1 MKKTFYVL
9 ALALSCSACGGG
21 TNNEEPTKPS
31 GGGEVTSVMHITSD
45 LSWQIVS
52 DKAMYAPGE
61 KIRFEATVGTPD
73 ASTHVRYRN
82 GSKVI
87 EDTPLSAT
95 TWEWTAPAEDG
106 QGYLVE
112 VYRQR
117 NDTTQQIVGTIGV
130 DVSSDWHLYP
140 RYGFVATFDK
150 SKTNS
155 VIANEMAYLNR
166 CHINGVQ
173 FQDWHYKHHW
183 PAPVDK
189 QGNVLGSFTDIA
201 NRMNETSVIREY
213 IRVQHSY
220 GMKAIFYNLAFGAL
234 DDAKSDGVKEEW
246 YMFKDANH
254 SSKDSHVLP
263 SSWKS
268 DIFLTNPGN
277 ADWQAYIAQRN
288 EEVYHNFD
296 FDGYQIDQLGYRG
309 DRYTYTGQ
317 KLNFNTAYAS
327 FINAMYKAHPAKDL
341 IMNAVSSYCAQ
352 AILQTGHMALA
363 YNETWADEA
372 EYNNLYQI
380 IKANRNYSSGKAQ
393 TVFAAYMDYN
403 RDNCTFNIPGVLLT
417 DAVMFAI
424 GGAHLELGDHML
436 CREYFPY
443 TGVRMSDALKEEI
456 IHYYDFATAYENYLR
471 PVEGDQEVTLTVTDE
486 AKKISFNV
494 WPPKVGK
501 VTTFARQQNGRIV
514 LHLLNFT
521 SADCTSWRDIDGTMP
536 TPRVVKNSRLSV
548 AVTNEVKHVY
558 LASPDYH
565 GGALQELP
573 FKQADGKVSFTVP
586 ALKYWDMLI
595 FE

>member
-9 ALALSCSACGGG
+9 ALALACSACEGG

-277 ADWQAYIAQRN
+277 TDWQAYIAQRN

-372 EYNNLYQI
+372 EYSNLYQI

-586 ALKYWDMLI
+586 TLKYWDMLI

>member
-9 ALALSCSACGGG
+9 ALALACSACGDG

-61 KIRFEATVGTPD
+61 KIRFEATGGTPD

-155 VIANEMAYLNR
+155 VIASEMAYLNR

-372 EYNNLYQI
+372 EYSNLYQI

>member
-9 ALALSCSACGGG
+9 ALALACSACGGG

-155 VIANEMAYLNR
+155 VIASEMAYLNR

-277 ADWQAYIAQRN
+277 TDWQAYIAQRN

-372 EYNNLYQI
+372 EYSNLYQI

-586 ALKYWDMLI
+586 TLKYWDMLI

>member
-9 ALALSCSACGGG
+9 ALALACSACGGG

-155 VIANEMAYLNR
+155 VIASEMAYLNR

-372 EYNNLYQI
+372 EYSNLYQI

-536 TPRVVKNSRLSV
+536 TPRVVKNSQLSV
-548 AVTNEVKHVY
+548 AVTNEVRHVY

-586 ALKYWDMLI
+586 TLKYWDMLI

>member
-9 ALALSCSACGGG
+9 ALALACSACGDG

-155 VIANEMAYLNR
+155 VIASEMAYLNR

-277 ADWQAYIAQRN
+277 TDWQAYIAQRN

-372 EYNNLYQI
+372 EYSNLYQI

-536 TPRVVKNSRLSV
+536 TPRVVKNSQLSV
-548 AVTNEVKHVY
+548 AVTNEVRHVY

>member
-9 ALALSCSACGGG
+9 ALALACSACGGG

-372 EYNNLYQI
+372 EYSNLYQI

-536 TPRVVKNSRLSV
+536 TPRVVKNSQLSV
-548 AVTNEVKHVY
+548 AVTNEVRHVY

>member
-1 MKKTFYVL
+1 
-9 ALALSCSACGGG
+9 
-21 TNNEEPTKPS
+21 
-31 GGGEVTSVMHITSD
+31 
-45 LSWQIVS
+45 
-52 DKAMYAPGE
+52 
-61 KIRFEATVGTPD
+61 
-73 ASTHVRYRN
+73 
-82 GSKVI
+82 
-87 EDTPLSAT
+87 
-95 TWEWTAPAEDG
+95 
-106 QGYLVE
+106 
-112 VYRQR
+112 
-117 NDTTQQIVGTIGV
+117 
-130 DVSSDWHLYP
+130 
-140 RYGFVATFDK
+140 
-150 SKTNS
+150 
-155 VIANEMAYLNR
+155 
-166 CHINGVQ
+166 
-173 FQDWHYKHHW
+173 
-183 PAPVDK
+183 
-189 QGNVLGSFTDIA
+189 
-201 NRMNETSVIREY
+201 
-213 IRVQHSY
+213 
-220 GMKAIFYNLAFGAL
+220 
-234 DDAKSDGVKEEW
+234 
-246 YMFKDANH
+246 
-254 SSKDSHVLP
+254 
-263 SSWKS
+263 
-268 DIFLTNPGN
+268 
-277 ADWQAYIAQRN
+277 
-288 EEVYHNFD
+288 
-296 FDGYQIDQLGYRG
+296 
-309 DRYTYTGQ
+309 
-317 KLNFNTAYAS
+317 
-327 FINAMYKAHPAKDL
+327 
-341 IMNAVSSYCAQ
+341 MNAVSSYCAQ

-372 EYNNLYQI
+372 EYSNLYQI

-536 TPRVVKNSRLSV
+536 TPRVVKNSQLSV
-548 AVTNEVKHVY
+548 AVTNEVRHVY

>member
-9 ALALSCSACGGG
+9 ALALACSACGGG

-277 ADWQAYIAQRN
+277 TDWQAYIAQRN

-372 EYNNLYQI
+372 EYSNLYQI

>member
-9 ALALSCSACGGG
+9 ALALACSACGGG

-277 ADWQAYIAQRN
+277 TDWQAYIAQRN

-372 EYNNLYQI
+372 EYSNLYQI

-536 TPRVVKNSRLSV
+536 TPRVVKNSQLSV
-548 AVTNEVKHVY
+548 AVTNEVRHVY

>member
-1 MKKTFYVL
+1 MITIW
-9 ALALSCSACGGG
+9 ALSLLLLSCRGAGG
-21 TNNEEPTKPS
+21 EEPQNPTKPDH
-31 GGGEVTSVMHITSD
+31 GEVTKVMTITSD
-45 LSWQIVS
+45 LSWKLSS
-52 DKAMYAPGE
+52 DKAMYAPGQTV
-61 KIRFEATVGTPD
+61 RLRATVGTPD
-73 ASTHVRYRN
+73 ASTRVRYRK
-82 GSKVI
+82 GTTIVA
-87 EDTPLSAT
+87 DQPLSSAEWT
-95 TWEWTAPAEDG
+95 WTAPMEDG
-106 QGYLVE
+106 CGYMVE

-117 NDTTQQIVGTIGV
+117 NDTMQQIVGTIGV

-150 SKTNS
+150 SKTNT
-155 VIANEMAYLNR
+155 VIANEMEYLNR

-189 QGNVLGSFTDIA
+189 GGNVLSSFTDIA

-213 IRVQHSY
+213 IRVQHGY
-220 GMKAIFYNLAFGAL
+220 GMKSIFYNLAFGAL
-234 DDAKSDGVKEEW
+234 EDAKEDGVKEEW
-246 YMFKDANH
+246 YMFKDMNH

-277 ADWQAYIAQRN
+277 EGWQAYIAQRN
-288 EEVYHNFD
+288 QEVYANFD

-309 DRYTYTGQ
+309 DRYTYKGQ

-341 IMNAVSSYCAQ
+341 IMNAVSSYCSQ

-363 YNETWADEA
+363 YNETWGDEA
-372 EYNNLYQI
+372 DFSHLYNI
-380 IKANRNYSSGKAQ
+380 VKANRTYSNGSAQ
-393 TVFAAYMDYN
+393 TVFASYMDYN

-456 IHYYDFATAYENYLR
+456 IRYYDFATAYENYLR
-471 PVEGDQEVTLTVTDE
+471 PLEGDKELSLTVTDE
-486 AKKISFNV
+486 SKKVAFNV
-494 WPPKVGK
+494 WPPKTGK
-501 VTTFARQQNGRIV
+501 VTSFARQQDGRIV
-514 LHLLNFT
+514 LHLLNMLN
-521 SADCTSWRDIDGTMP
+521 ADCTSWRDMDGTMP
-536 TPRVVKNSRLSV
+536 TPRVVKNCALSMV
-548 AVTNEVKHVY
+548 VSQSVKHVY
-558 LASPDYH
+558 VASPDYH
-565 GGALQELP
+565 GGALVELP
-573 FKQADGKVSFTVP
+573 FKQQNGKVSFTLP
-586 ALKYWDMLI
+586 ALKYWDMVVI
-595 FE
+595 E

>member
-9 ALALSCSACGGG
+9 ALALACSACGGG

-155 VIANEMAYLNR
+155 VIASEMAYLNR

-277 ADWQAYIAQRN
+277 TDWQAYIAQRN
-288 EEVYHNFD
+288 EEVYHYFD

-372 EYNNLYQI
+372 EYSNLYQI

-586 ALKYWDMLI
+586 TLKYWDMLI

>member
-9 ALALSCSACGGG
+9 ALALACSACGGG

-155 VIANEMAYLNR
+155 VIASEMAYLNR

-372 EYNNLYQI
+372 EYSNLYQI

-548 AVTNEVKHVY
+548 TVTNEVKHVY

>member
-1 MKKTFYVL
+1 MNKTFYVL
-9 ALALSCSACGGG
+9 ALALACSACGGG

-155 VIANEMAYLNR
+155 VIASEMAYLNR

-277 ADWQAYIAQRN
+277 TDWQAYIAQRN

-372 EYNNLYQI
+372 EYSNLYQI

-586 ALKYWDMLI
+586 TLKYWDMLI

>member
-9 ALALSCSACGGG
+9 ALALACSACGGG

-155 VIANEMAYLNR
+155 VIASEMAYLNR

-277 ADWQAYIAQRN
+277 TDWQAYIAQRN

-372 EYNNLYQI
+372 EYSNLYQI

-536 TPRVVKNSRLSV
+536 TPRVVKNSQLSV

>member
-9 ALALSCSACGGG
+9 ALALACSACGGG

-155 VIANEMAYLNR
+155 VIASEMAYLNR

-277 ADWQAYIAQRN
+277 TDWQAYIAQRN

-372 EYNNLYQI
+372 EYSNLYQI

-573 FKQADGKVSFTVP
+573 FKQAAGKVSFTVP
-586 ALKYWDMLI
+586 TLKYWDMLI

>member
-9 ALALSCSACGGG
+9 ALALACSACGGG

-155 VIANEMAYLNR
+155 VIASEMAYLNR

-277 ADWQAYIAQRN
+277 TDWQAYIAQRN

-372 EYNNLYQI
+372 EYSNLYQI

-586 ALKYWDMLI
+586 TLKYWNMLI

>member
-9 ALALSCSACGGG
+9 ALALACSACGDG

-155 VIANEMAYLNR
+155 VIASEMAYLNR

-372 EYNNLYQI
+372 EYSNLYQI

-536 TPRVVKNSRLSV
+536 TPRVVKNSQLSV
-548 AVTNEVKHVY
+548 AVTNEVRHVY

>member
-9 ALALSCSACGGG
+9 ALALACSACGGG

-155 VIANEMAYLNR
+155 VIASEMAYLNR

-277 ADWQAYIAQRN
+277 TDWQAYIAQRN

-372 EYNNLYQI
+372 EYSNLYQI

-403 RDNCTFNIPGVLLT
+403 RDNCTFTIPGVLLT

-586 ALKYWDMLI
+586 TLKYWDMLI

>member
-9 ALALSCSACGGG
+9 ALALACSACGGG

-277 ADWQAYIAQRN
+277 TDWQAYIAQRN

-372 EYNNLYQI
+372 EYSNLYQI

-548 AVTNEVKHVY
+548 AVTNEVRHVY

-586 ALKYWDMLI
+586 TLKYWDMLI

>member
-9 ALALSCSACGGG
+9 ALALACSACGGG

-155 VIANEMAYLNR
+155 VIASEMAYLNR

-372 EYNNLYQI
+372 EYSNLYQI

-586 ALKYWDMLI
+586 TLKYWDMLI

>member
-9 ALALSCSACGGG
+9 ALALACSACEGG

-155 VIANEMAYLNR
+155 VIASEMAYLNR

-277 ADWQAYIAQRN
+277 TDWQAYIAQRN

-372 EYNNLYQI
+372 EYSNLYQI

-586 ALKYWDMLI
+586 TLKYWDMLI

>member
-9 ALALSCSACGGG
+9 ALALACSACGGG

-155 VIANEMAYLNR
+155 VIASEMAYLNR

-277 ADWQAYIAQRN
+277 TDWQAYIAQRN

-352 AILQTGHMALA
+352 AILQIGHMALA

-372 EYNNLYQI
+372 EYSNLYQI

-586 ALKYWDMLI
+586 TLKYWDMLI

>member
-9 ALALSCSACGGG
+9 ALALACSACGGG

-155 VIANEMAYLNR
+155 VIASEMAYLNR

-201 NRMNETSVIREY
+201 NHMNETSVIREY

-277 ADWQAYIAQRN
+277 TDWQAYIAQRN

-372 EYNNLYQI
+372 EYSNLYQI

-586 ALKYWDMLI
+586 TLKYWDMLI

>member
-9 ALALSCSACGGG
+9 ALALACSACGDG

-61 KIRFEATVGTPD
+61 KIRFEATVGNPD

-155 VIANEMAYLNR
+155 VIASEMAYLNR

-277 ADWQAYIAQRN
+277 TDWQAYIAQRN

>member
-9 ALALSCSACGGG
+9 ALALACSACGGG

-155 VIANEMAYLNR
+155 VIASEMAYLNR

-277 ADWQAYIAQRN
+277 TDWQAYIAQRN
-288 EEVYHNFD
+288 EEVSNNFD
-296 FDGYQIDQLGYRG
+296 FDDSQRDQWGY
-309 DRYTYTGQ
+309 T
-317 KLNFNTAYAS
+317 
-327 FINAMYKAHPAKDL
+327 
-341 IMNAVSSYCAQ
+341 
-352 AILQTGHMALA
+352 
-363 YNETWADEA
+363 
-372 EYNNLYQI
+372 
-380 IKANRNYSSGKAQ
+380 
-393 TVFAAYMDYN
+393 
-403 RDNCTFNIPGVLLT
+403 
-417 DAVMFAI
+417 
-424 GGAHLELGDHML
+424 
-436 CREYFPY
+436 
-443 TGVRMSDALKEEI
+443 
-456 IHYYDFATAYENYLR
+456 
-471 PVEGDQEVTLTVTDE
+471 
-486 AKKISFNV
+486 
-494 WPPKVGK
+494 
-501 VTTFARQQNGRIV
+501 
-514 LHLLNFT
+514 
-521 SADCTSWRDIDGTMP
+521 
-536 TPRVVKNSRLSV
+536 
-548 AVTNEVKHVY
+548 
-558 LASPDYH
+558 
-565 GGALQELP
+565 
-573 FKQADGKVSFTVP
+573 ADGARHT
-586 ALKYWDMLI
+586 
-595 FE
+595 

>member
-9 ALALSCSACGGG
+9 ALALACSACGGG

-155 VIANEMAYLNR
+155 VIASEMAYLNR

-277 ADWQAYIAQRN
+277 TDWQAYIAQRN

-372 EYNNLYQI
+372 EYSNLYQI

-536 TPRVVKNSRLSV
+536 TPRVVKNSQLSV

-586 ALKYWDMLI
+586 TLKYWDMLT

>member
-1 MKKTFYVL
+1 MKKTIFVL
-9 ALALSCSACGGG
+9 ALALACSACEGGANG
-21 TNNEEPTKPS
+21 EEPSKPT
-31 GGGEVTSVMHITSD
+31 GGGEVTHVMHITSD

-52 DKAMYAPGE
+52 NKAMYAPGE

-82 GSKVI
+82 GSNI
-87 EDTPLSAT
+87 LEDNILSAT

-106 QGYLVE
+106 KGYLVE

-155 VIANEMAYLNR
+155 VIAAEMAYLNR

-189 QGNVLGSFTDIA
+189 SGKVLSSFTDIA

-213 IRVQHSY
+213 IRVQHGY
-220 GMKAIFYNLAFGAL
+220 GMKSIFYNLAFGAL

-246 YMFKDANH
+246 YMFKDMNH

-277 ADWQAYIAQRN
+277 ESWQAYIAQRN
-288 EEVYHNFD
+288 EEVYGNFD

-309 DRYTYTGQ
+309 DRYTYSGQ

-403 RDNCTFNIPGVLLT
+403 RDNCTFNIPGILLT
-417 DAVMFAI
+417 DAVIFAI

-443 TGVRMSDALKEEI
+443 TGVRMNDALKEEI
-456 IHYYDFATAYENYLR
+456 IRYYDFATAYENYLR
-471 PVEGDQEVTLTVTDE
+471 PIEGDQELTLTVSDE
-486 AKKISFNV
+486 AKKVSFNV

-501 VTTFARQQNGRIV
+501 VTAFARQQNGRIV

-521 SADCTSWRDIDGTMP
+521 SADCTSWRDMDGTMP
-536 TPRVVKNSRLSV
+536 TPRVVKNCQLNVSLSQ
-548 AVTNEVKHVY
+548 EVKHVY

-565 GGALQELP
+565 AGALQELT
-573 FKQADGKVSFTVP
+573 FKQENGNVSFCIP
-586 ALKYWDMLI
+586 ALKYWDMII

>member
-9 ALALSCSACGGG
+9 ALALACSACGGG

-155 VIANEMAYLNR
+155 VIASEMAYLNR

-277 ADWQAYIAQRN
+277 TDWQAYIAQRN

-586 ALKYWDMLI
+586 TLKYWDMLI

>member
-9 ALALSCSACGGG
+9 ALALACSACGDG

-155 VIANEMAYLNR
+155 VIASEMAYLNR

-363 YNETWADEA
+363 YNETWAHEA
-372 EYNNLYQI
+372 EYSNLYQI

-536 TPRVVKNSRLSV
+536 TPRVVKNSQLSV
-548 AVTNEVKHVY
+548 AVTNEVRHVY

>member
-9 ALALSCSACGGG
+9 ALALACSACGDGA
-21 TNNEEPTKPS
+21 NNEEPTKPS

-61 KIRFEATVGTPD
+61 NIRFEATVGNPD

-372 EYNNLYQI
+372 EYSNLYQI

-536 TPRVVKNSRLSV
+536 TPRVVKNSQLSV
-548 AVTNEVKHVY
+548 AVTNEVRHVY

>member
-9 ALALSCSACGGG
+9 ALALACSACEGG

-372 EYNNLYQI
+372 EYSNLYQI

>member
-9 ALALSCSACGGG
+9 ALALACSACGGG

-61 KIRFEATVGTPD
+61 KIRFEATVGNPD

-277 ADWQAYIAQRN
+277 TDWQAYIAQRN

-372 EYNNLYQI
+372 EYSNLYQI

-536 TPRVVKNSRLSV
+536 TPRVVKNSQLSV
-548 AVTNEVKHVY
+548 AVTNEVRHVY

>member
-9 ALALSCSACGGG
+9 ALALACSACGGG

-155 VIANEMAYLNR
+155 VIASEMAYLNR

-277 ADWQAYIAQRN
+277 TDWQAYIAQRN

-372 EYNNLYQI
+372 EYSNLYQI
-380 IKANRNYSSGKAQ
+380 IKANRNYSSGNAQ
-393 TVFAAYMDYN
+393 TVLAAYMDYN

-586 ALKYWDMLI
+586 TLKYWDMLI

>member
-9 ALALSCSACGGG
+9 ALALACSACGDG

-155 VIANEMAYLNR
+155 VIASEMAYLNR

-246 YMFKDANH
+246 YMCKDANH

-372 EYNNLYQI
+372 EYSNLYQI

>member
-9 ALALSCSACGGG
+9 ALALACSACGGG

-87 EDTPLSAT
+87 KDTPLSAT

-155 VIANEMAYLNR
+155 VIASEMAYLNR

-277 ADWQAYIAQRN
+277 TDWQAYIAQRN

-536 TPRVVKNSRLSV
+536 TPRVVKNSQLSV
-548 AVTNEVKHVY
+548 AVTNEVRHVY

>member
-9 ALALSCSACGGG
+9 ALALACSACGGG

-155 VIANEMAYLNR
+155 VIASEMAYLNR

-277 ADWQAYIAQRN
+277 TDWQAYIAQRN

-372 EYNNLYQI
+372 EYSNLYQI

-501 VTTFARQQNGRIV
+501 VTTFARQQIGRIV

-586 ALKYWDMLI
+586 TLKYWDMLI

>member
-9 ALALSCSACGGG
+9 ARALACSACGGG

-155 VIANEMAYLNR
+155 VIASEMAYLNR

-277 ADWQAYIAQRN
+277 TDWQAYIAQRN

-372 EYNNLYQI
+372 EYSNLYQI
-380 IKANRNYSSGKAQ
+380 IKANRNYSSGNAQ
-393 TVFAAYMDYN
+393 TVLAAYMDYN

-586 ALKYWDMLI
+586 TLKYWDMLI

>member
-9 ALALSCSACGGG
+9 ALALACSACGGG

-61 KIRFEATVGTPD
+61 NIRFEATVGNPD

-155 VIANEMAYLNR
+155 VIASEMAYLNR

-277 ADWQAYIAQRN
+277 TDWQAYIAQRN

-363 YNETWADEA
+363 YNETLADEA
-372 EYNNLYQI
+372 EYSNLYQI

-536 TPRVVKNSRLSV
+536 TPRVVKNSQLSV
-548 AVTNEVKHVY
+548 AVTNEVRHVY

>member
-9 ALALSCSACGGG
+9 ALALACSACGDG

-61 KIRFEATVGTPD
+61 KIRFEATVGNPD

-372 EYNNLYQI
+372 EYSNLYQI

-536 TPRVVKNSRLSV
+536 TPRVVKNSQLSV
-548 AVTNEVKHVY
+548 AVTNEVRHVY